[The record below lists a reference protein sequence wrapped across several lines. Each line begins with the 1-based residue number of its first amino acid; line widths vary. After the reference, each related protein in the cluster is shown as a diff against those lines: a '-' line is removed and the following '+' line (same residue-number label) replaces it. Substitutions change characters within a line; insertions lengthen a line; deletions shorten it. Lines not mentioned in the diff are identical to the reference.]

1 MSVAAS
7 LTALLEAWET
17 GDVATAPMVA
27 RWREAA
33 GAAGLPPRFL
43 EVLEQVLSAAE
54 SADLA
59 GGESCS
65 FSRTDLV
72 ENLRTWLAHARAKAP
87 SLG

>member
-1 MSVAAS
+1 VS
-7 LTALLEAWET
+7 LSALLDAWEAGEAPTAL
-17 GDVATAPMVA
+17 MVA

-33 GAAGLPPRFL
+33 AGAGLPPRFL
-43 EVLEQVLSAAE
+43 AVLEQVLQAAE

-72 ENLRTWLAHARAKAP
+72 ENLRTWLTHARERAP
-87 SLG
+87 SLGD